1 MATTTDSGATT
12 AAADTAATTAAN
24 TSSTST
30 TASATAA
37 TPATSSTA
45 STTATR
51 TTGTSSAT
59 ATTVTPAA
67 PTLPVTFK
75 DLQYLSRVLIL
86 DDGRTL
92 QVSRSK
98 VTAYD
103 AAAYAFLASRVD
115 FAKS

>member
-24 TSSTST
+24 TSSSST
-30 TASATAA
+30 TASGTA
-37 TPATSSTA
+37 A
-45 STTATR
+45 STTTS
-51 TTGTSSAT
+51 GTSSAT

-67 PTLPVTFK
+67 STLPATFK

-103 AAAYAFLASRVD
+103 AAAYAFLASRMD

>member
-12 AAADTAATTAAN
+12 AAADTAATTTAAN
-24 TSSTST
+24 TSSSST
-30 TASATAA
+30 TAFGT
-37 TPATSSTA
+37 TA
-45 STTATR
+45 STAASTAAS
-51 TTGTSSAT
+51 TT
-59 ATTVTPAA
+59 TTVTPAA
-67 PTLPVTFK
+67 PTLPETFK

-103 AAAYAFLASRVD
+103 EAAYAFLASRVD

>member
-12 AAADTAATTAAN
+12 AAADTAATTTAAN
-24 TSSTST
+24 TSSS
-30 TASATAA
+30 
-37 TPATSSTA
+37 
-45 STTATR
+45 STTATS
-51 TTGTSSAT
+51 TSGTSSVT

-67 PTLPVTFK
+67 PTLPATFK

-103 AAAYAFLASRVD
+103 EAAYAFLASRVD